1 MWLFLLSALAPLLQS
16 AVVDEPIPNYVV
28 VLPARL
34 SYPSMEKVC
43 MDLSNVKSSVLLTIS
58 LETKVKT
65 YQLLDRFIW
74 KTTQLK
80 CFSFPVPPP
89 SEGTEEIATIH
100 LSGRGGGRE
109 IDEKKQVLIQRVGNG
124 TFLQTD
130 KPIYMPGQLVKFR
143 IVTLN
148 SSFIPLNEEYLL
160 VELKDPENN
169 RLGQW
174 LNVKPERGI
183 VQLSFQLADEPPLGT
198 YTISVD
204 SGKTYSTF
212 SVEEYVLPKFKAVV
226 IEPTQI
232 FTSDTSFLL
241 KVCGKYTY
249 GKPVQGTVHAFLCQ
263 TAFTWY
269 IDGTASEPTDIC
281 KNFTGQ
287 TDKTGCFSASVDLA
301 FFNLLS
307 PRYSHS
313 INVVATLVEAGTG
326 MEANASH
333 VAFMTEQAGSMS
345 FEDSDNYYHPGHPYS
360 GKIKALDRDG
370 SVLKKQTVFLVINAG
385 NTESHQN
392 LTTDSTGVATFTL
405 DTATWNRSEVSLE
418 GRFRL
423 LDVMYES
430 PQVSQYYLNAYLYLE
445 PYYTTTKSYLK
456 IQRLWGVLP
465 CDQKQVVRVDY
476 SIDRRDLGGN
486 VQEIL
491 FSFYVVGKRRLIV
504 DGQKRVDIKKKGG
517 LRGSV
522 SIPLT
527 FTSHFAPNP
536 SLVIYAMFPNGGVVA
551 DKVQFTV
558 SMCFKNQVNLGFS
571 QQQDLPGATV
581 NLQLRA
587 APNSLCAIR
596 AVDQSVLLLRPE
608 RELSNES
615 VYGMFDFQNGG
626 YPYQVDEYNDC
637 YAPWTRPFP
646 RPVINP
652 VPLERRRRFIM
663 PRPWFHQGADFFS
676 FLKEMGL
683 KILSN
688 GKIKRPLDCRSYPI
702 MYYKENTLMEAPMLP
717 PLVEDSGRVPA
728 VESQPPSVEKS
739 SESQIRKFFPETW
752 IWDLYPIDGSG
763 TKQVPVTL
771 PDTITE
777 WKASMFCTSESSGFG
792 ISPTVG
798 MTAFKPFFVDLT
810 LPYSVIRG
818 ESFTLTATVFNYLK
832 QCLRIQITLANS
844 EEYQAKS
851 CKGCEYNSCLCAD
864 EAKTYYWNVTATKLG
879 KVNFTLT
886 TVALNSKELCGGS
899 RKVTVPNKG
908 RSDTL
913 IKPLLVRP
921 EGVLMEKSHSS
932 LLCPKGN
939 SASDS
944 VSLKL
949 PKDVV
954 LDSARA
960 QVSVLGDILGTALQN
975 LDRLVQMPSG
985 CGEQNM
991 VLFAPIIYVL
1001 QYLEKTGQ
1009 LSEELKARAVGFLQT
1024 GYQRQLQYKHRDGS
1038 YSAFGESDGEG
1049 NTWLTAFVTKCF
1061 IQAKQ
1066 HVFIDNK
1073 NIQEA
1078 LAWIAGNQQANGCYA
1093 NVGKLFHT
1101 AMKGGIND
1109 DISLAAYI
1117 TAALLEAGKPLDDP
1131 MVKNSLECLR
1141 NAASNATDIYTQA
1154 LLAYV
1159 YSLAG
1164 DTVTRRLLLTELDQ
1178 QAIKSGGQ
1186 THWSRKPAQPPT
1198 EYSWSQPKP
1207 VDVELTAYVLL
1218 ALLTTEKVTKEEI
1231 ASATGIV
1238 AWLARQQNAYGGFA
1252 STQDTVVALQA
1263 LARYGAVTFVR
1274 SGNVSVT
1281 VKSDKTFQQSFL
1293 VEATNRLVLQQQPLL
1308 DIPGNYTIRA
1318 AGTGCV
1324 YVQTVLRYNVPP
1336 SKNAEAF
1343 TLSVKAGEVECEK
1356 RTPPRFLSLSISVSY
1371 VGSRGT
1377 SNMVIIKAKFLSGFY
1392 PVRATDYFLQQ
1403 QSFVKRV
1410 EIGAEDLTIYLEQLN
1425 KETQTYSFTMSQDVP
1440 VKDLK
1445 PAVVKIYDYYQ
1456 PDEQS
1461 AVEYTDPC
1469 Q

>member
-1 MWLFLLSALAPLLQS
+1 MWLLLFSTLARLLQS
-16 AVVDEPIPNYVV
+16 AVTDDPVPNYVV
-28 VLPARL
+28 VVPARL

-43 MDLSNVKSSVLLTIS
+43 MDLSNVKSSMLLTIT
-58 LETKVKT
+58 LETKIKT
-65 YQLLDRFIW
+65 YKLLDRFIW
-74 KTTQLK
+74 ERRQLK

-89 SEGTEEIATIH
+89 SGGTEEVATIQ
-100 LSGRGGGRE
+100 LSGCGSRSK
-109 IDEKKQVLIQRVGNG
+109 IVEKKQVLIERASNS
-124 TFLQTD
+124 TFVQTD
-130 KPIYMPGQLVKFR
+130 KPIYMPGQLVRFR

-148 SSFIPLNEEYLL
+148 SNFIPLNDKYLL

-169 RLGQW
+169 RIGQW
-174 LNVKPERGI
+174 LNVKPVRGI
-183 VQLSFQLADEPPLGT
+183 VQLSFQLAAEPPLGT
-198 YTISVD
+198 YTITVD
-204 SGKTYSTF
+204 SGKAYSTF
-212 SVEEYVLPKFKAVV
+212 SVEEYVLPKFKVV
-226 IEPTQI
+226 VTEPTRI
-232 FTSDTSFLL
+232 FTSDTSFPL

-249 GKPVQGTVHAFLCQ
+249 GKPVQGTVQVSLCR
-263 TAFTWY
+263 TAYTWY
-269 IDGTASEPTDIC
+269 MDRTESEPTDIC
-281 KNFTGQ
+281 QNVTGQ

-301 FFNLLS
+301 FFSLVS

-326 MEANASH
+326 VEANATH
-333 VAFMTEQAGSMS
+333 VAFMSEEAGSMS
-345 FEDSDNYYHPGHPYS
+345 FEDSDNYYHPGYPYS
-360 GKIKALDRDG
+360 GKIKALDREG
-370 SVLKKQTVFLVINAG
+370 SILKKQPVFLVINAG
-385 NTESHQN
+385 NTQSHQN

-423 LDVMYES
+423 PDLVSDS
-430 PQVSQYYLNAYLYLE
+430 TRISQYYLNAFLHLK
-445 PYYTTTKSYLK
+445 PYYSTTKSYLK
-456 IQRLWGVLP
+456 IQRLPGVLP
-465 CDQKQVVRVDY
+465 CGQKQVVRVDY
-476 SIDRRDLGGN
+476 SIDRIDLGGKAR
-486 VQEIL
+486 EIL
-491 FSFYVVGKRRLIV
+491 FSFYVVGKQKLIG
-504 DGQKRVDIKKKGG
+504 DGQKRVDIKKNGG
-517 LRGSV
+517 LMGSF

-536 SLVIYAMFPNGGVVA
+536 SLVVYAMFPDGGVVA

-558 SMCFKNQVNLGFS
+558 SMCFKNEVNLEFS

-608 RELSNES
+608 RELSNSS
-615 VYGMFDFQNGG
+615 VYGMLDFSNGG
-626 YPYQVDEYNDC
+626 YPYQVDEYDDC
-637 YAPWTRPFP
+637 YITRPFP
-646 RPVINP
+646 VPVLNP
-652 VPLERRRRFIM
+652 VPVDRRRRSII
-663 PRPWFHQGADFFS
+663 PRPRFDQGADFFS

-688 GKIKRPLDCRSYPI
+688 GKIKRPLDCRPYPI
-702 MYYKENTLMEAPMLP
+702 WYDTEHNIMGAPRP
-717 PLVEDSGRVPA
+717 PPIMEDSGRVPTA
-728 VESQPPSVEKS
+728 EFQPPSVEKS
-739 SESQIRKFFPETW
+739 SESQVREFFPETW
-752 IWDLYPIDGSG
+752 IWELYPIESSG
-763 TKQVPVTL
+763 NKQVPVTL

-798 MTAFKPFFVDLT
+798 LTAFKPFFVDLT

-832 QCLRIQITLANS
+832 QCIRIQIMLAKS
-844 EEYQAKS
+844 EEYQVKS
-851 CKGCEYNSCLCAD
+851 HKGCEYTSCLCAD
-864 EAKTYYWNVTATKLG
+864 EARTYYWNVTATKLG
-879 KVNFTLT
+879 EVNFTVT
-886 TVALNSKELCGGS
+886 TVALPSRELCGG

-932 LLCPKGN
+932 LLCPEGN

-944 VSLKL
+944 VSLQL
-949 PKDVV
+949 PEDMVP
-954 LDSARA
+954 DSARA
-960 QVSVLGDILGTALQN
+960 QVSVLGDIMGTALQN
-975 LDRLVQMPSG
+975 LDQLVQMPSG

-1009 LSEELKARAVGFLQT
+1009 LSEELKTRAVGFLQT
-1024 GYQRQLQYKHRDGS
+1024 GYQRQLQYKHIDGS

-1066 HVFIDNK
+1066 HIFLDDK
-1073 NIQEA
+1073 NIEDA
-1078 LAWIAGNQQANGCYA
+1078 LKWIAGNQQANGCYA
-1093 NVGKLFHT
+1093 NVGKLLHT

-1117 TAALLEAGKPLDDP
+1117 TGALLEAGKPRNDP
-1131 MVKNSLECLR
+1131 MVKNSLQCLR
-1141 NAASNATDIYTQA
+1141 NASSKTTDLYTQA

-1164 DTVTRRLLLTELDQ
+1164 DTVTRQLLLTKLDQ

-1186 THWSRKPAQPPT
+1186 IHWSRKPAQPPT
-1198 EYSWSQPKP
+1198 EYSWSQPKS

-1218 ALLTTEKVTKEEI
+1218 ALLATEKVSKEEI

-1263 LARYGAVTFVR
+1263 LARYGAVTFIK

-1281 VKSDKTFQQSFL
+1281 VKSGKNFQQSFH
-1293 VEATNRLVLQQQPLL
+1293 VEATNRLVLQQQPLP
-1308 DIPGNYTIRA
+1308 DIPGNYTIQA

-1336 SKNAEAF
+1336 SKNAETF
-1343 TLSVKAGEVECEK
+1343 TLSVGVGENKCEK
-1356 RTPPRFLSLSISVSY
+1356 QTLPRFLSLNINVSY

-1377 SNMVIIKAKFLSGFY
+1377 SNMVIIKVKNLSGFA
-1392 PVRATDYFLQQ
+1392 PVRGTNYFLQQ
-1403 QSFVKRV
+1403 QPFVKRV
-1410 EIGAEDLTIYLEQLN
+1410 EIGPEDLTIYLDQLN
-1425 KETQTYSFTMSQDVP
+1425 KETQTYSFTMSQYIP

-1445 PAVVKIYDYYQ
+1445 PAAVKVYDYYQ
-1456 PDEQS
+1456 PDEQ
-1461 AVEYTDPC
+1461 ATVEYADPC

>member
-1 MWLFLLSALAPLLQS
+1 MWLLLLSTLALLLQS
-16 AVVDEPIPNYVV
+16 AVTDDPVPNYVV

-34 SYPSMEKVC
+34 SYPSTEKVC
-43 MDLSNVKSSVLLTIS
+43 MDLSNVKSSMLLTIT
-58 LETKVKT
+58 LETKIKT
-65 YQLLDRFIW
+65 YKLLDRFVW
-74 KTTQLK
+74 ERRQLK

-89 SEGTEEIATIH
+89 SGGTEEVATIQ
-100 LSGRGGGRE
+100 LSGGGGKSK
-109 IDEKKQVLIQRVGNG
+109 IAEKKQVLIQRASNS
-124 TFLQTD
+124 TFVQTD
-130 KPIYMPGQLVKFR
+130 KPIYMSGQLVRFR

-148 SSFIPLNEEYLL
+148 SNFIPLNDKYLL

-169 RLGQW
+169 RIGQW
-174 LNVKPERGI
+174 LNVKPARGI
-183 VQLSFQLADEPPLGT
+183 VQLSFQLAAEPPLGT
-198 YTISVD
+198 YTINVD
-204 SGKTYSTF
+204 SGKAYSIF
-212 SVEEYVLPKFKAVV
+212 SVEEYVLPKFKVV
-226 IEPTQI
+226 VTEPTQI
-232 FTSDTSFLL
+232 FTSDTSFPL

-249 GKPVQGTVHAFLCQ
+249 GKPVQGTVQVSLCQ
-263 TAFTWY
+263 TAYTWY
-269 IDGTASEPTDIC
+269 IDRTESEPTDIC
-281 KNFTGQ
+281 QNVTGQ

-301 FFNLLS
+301 FFSLVS
-307 PRYSHS
+307 PGYSHS

-326 MEANASH
+326 VEANATH
-333 VAFMTEQAGSMS
+333 VAFMSEQAGSMS
-345 FEDSDNYYHPGHPYS
+345 FEDSDNYYHPGYPYS
-360 GKIKALDRDG
+360 GKIKALDREG
-370 SVLKKQTVFLVINAG
+370 SILKKQPVFLVINAG
-385 NTESHQN
+385 NTQSHQN

-418 GRFRL
+418 VSQIRL
-423 LDVMYES
+423 PDLVYG
-430 PQVSQYYLNAYLYLE
+430 PTRISQYYLNAFLHLK
-445 PYYTTTKSYLK
+445 PYYSTTKSYLK
-456 IQRLWGVLP
+456 IQRLRGVLP
-465 CDQKQVVRVDY
+465 CGQKQVVQVDY
-476 SIDRRDLGGN
+476 RIDRMDLGDKAR
-486 VQEIL
+486 EIL
-491 FSFYVVGKRRLIV
+491 FSFYVSARA
-504 DGQKRVDIKKKGG
+504 GQGLGDRDINLPSSSLLPG
-517 LRGSV
+517 LMGSF

-527 FTSHFAPNP
+527 FTSHFAPDP
-536 SLVIYAMFPNGGVVA
+536 SLVVYAMFPDGGVVA
-551 DKVQFTV
+551 DKFQFTV
-558 SMCFKNQVNLGFS
+558 SMCFKNQVNLEFS

-608 RELSNES
+608 RELSNSS
-615 VYGMFDFQNGG
+615 VYGMLDFSNGG
-626 YPYQVDEYNDC
+626 YPYQVDEYDDC
-637 YAPWTRPFP
+637 YISRPFP
-646 RPVINP
+646 MPVINP
-652 VPLERRRRFIM
+652 VPVDRSKRSII
-663 PRPWFHQGADFFS
+663 PRPWFDQGADFFS

-688 GKIKRPLDCRSYPI
+688 GKIKRPQDCH
-702 MYYKENTLMEAPMLP
+702 
-717 PLVEDSGRVPA
+717 SGRVPA
-728 VESQPPSVEKS
+728 VESQPPSVVKS
-739 SESQIRKFFPETW
+739 SESQVREFFPETW
-752 IWDLYPIDGSG
+752 IWELYPIESSG
-763 TKQVPVTL
+763 KKQVPVTL

-798 MTAFKPFFVDLT
+798 LTAFKPFFVDLT

-832 QCLRIQITLANS
+832 QCIRIQITLAKS
-844 EEYQAKS
+844 EKYQVKS
-851 CKGCEYNSCLCAD
+851 CKGCEYTSCLCAD
-864 EAKTYYWNVTATKLG
+864 EARTFYWNVTATKLG
-879 KVNFTLT
+879 EVNFTIT
-886 TVALNSKELCGGS
+886 TVALPSRELCGG

-932 LLCPKGN
+932 LLCPEGN

-944 VSLKL
+944 VSLQL
-949 PKDVV
+949 PEDVV

-960 QVSVLGDILGTALQN
+960 QVSVLGDIMGTALQN

-1009 LSEELKARAVGFLQT
+1009 LSEELKTRAVGFLQT

-1061 IQAKQ
+1061 IQAKR
-1066 HVFIDNK
+1066 HIFIDDK
-1073 NIQEA
+1073 NIEDA
-1078 LAWIAGNQQANGCYA
+1078 LKWIAENQQANGCYA

-1117 TAALLEAGKPLDDP
+1117 TAALLEAGKPLADP
-1131 MVKNSLECLR
+1131 KVKNSLQCLR
-1141 NAASNATDIYTQA
+1141 NASSNATDIYTQA

-1164 DTVTRRLLLTELDQ
+1164 DTVTRQLLLTKLDQ

-1186 THWSRKPAQPPT
+1186 IHWSRKPAQPPT
-1198 EYSWSQPKP
+1198 EYSWSQPKS

-1218 ALLTTEKVTKEEI
+1218 ALLATEKVSKEEI

-1263 LARYGAVTFVR
+1263 LARYGAVTFIK

-1281 VKSDKTFQQSFL
+1281 VKSGKNFQQSFH
-1293 VEATNRLVLQQQPLL
+1293 VEATNRLVLQQQPLP
-1308 DIPGNYTIRA
+1308 DIPGNYTIQA
-1318 AGTGCV
+1318 AGRGCV

-1336 SKNAEAF
+1336 SKNAVTF
-1343 TLSVKAGEVECEK
+1343 TLSVRAGEDECEK
-1356 RTPPRFLSLSISVSY
+1356 QTPPRFLSLNISVSY

-1377 SNMVIIKAKFLSGFY
+1377 SNMVIIKVKILSGFY
-1392 PVRATDYFLQQ
+1392 PVRGTNYFLQQ
-1403 QSFVKRV
+1403 QPFVKRV
-1410 EIGAEDLTIYLEQLN
+1410 EIGAEDLTIYLDQLN
-1425 KETQTYSFTMSQDVP
+1425 KETQTYSFTMSQDIP

-1445 PAVVKIYDYYQ
+1445 PAVVKVYDYYQ
-1456 PDEQS
+1456 PDEQ
-1461 AVEYTDPC
+1461 ATVEYTDPC

>member
-1 MWLFLLSALAPLLQS
+1 MWLLLLSTLALLLQS
-16 AVVDEPIPNYVV
+16 AVTDDPVPNYVV

-43 MDLSNVKSSVLLTIS
+43 MDLSNVKSSMLLTIT
-58 LETKVKT
+58 LETKIKT
-65 YQLLDRFIW
+65 YKLLDRFVW
-74 KTTQLK
+74 ERRQLN

-89 SEGTEEIATIH
+89 SGGTEEVATIQ
-100 LSGRGGGRE
+100 LSGGGGKSK
-109 IDEKKQVLIQRVGNG
+109 IAEKKQVLIQRASNS
-124 TFLQTD
+124 TFVQTD
-130 KPIYMPGQLVKFR
+130 KPIYVPGQLVRFR

-148 SSFIPLNEEYLL
+148 SNFIPLNDKYLL

-169 RLGQW
+169 RIGQW
-174 LNVKPERGI
+174 LNVKPARGI
-183 VQLSFQLADEPPLGT
+183 VQLSFQLAAEPPLGT
-198 YTISVD
+198 YTINVD
-204 SGKTYSTF
+204 SGKAYSIF
-212 SVEEYVLPKFKAVV
+212 SVEEYVLPKFKVV
-226 IEPTQI
+226 VAEPTRI
-232 FTSDTSFLL
+232 FTSDTSFPL

-249 GKPVQGTVHAFLCQ
+249 GKPVQGTVQVSLCQ
-263 TAFTWY
+263 TAYTWY
-269 IDGTASEPTDIC
+269 IDRTESEPTDIC
-281 KNFTGQ
+281 QNVTGQ

-301 FFNLLS
+301 FFSLVS
-307 PRYSHS
+307 PRYSHN
-313 INVVATLVEAGTG
+313 INMVATLVEAGTG
-326 MEANASH
+326 VEANATH
-333 VAFMTEQAGSMS
+333 VVFMSEQAGTMS
-345 FEDSDNYYHPGHPYS
+345 FEDSDNYYHPGYPYS
-360 GKIKALDRDG
+360 GKIKALDREG
-370 SVLKKQTVFLVINAG
+370 SILKKQPIFLVINAG
-385 NTESHQN
+385 NTQSHQN
-392 LTTDSTGVATFTL
+392 LTTDSTGVATFIL

-418 GRFRL
+418 GRFKL
-423 LDVMYES
+423 LDLVYG
-430 PQVSQYYLNAYLYLE
+430 PTRIRQYYLNAFLHLK
-445 PYYTTTKSYLK
+445 PYYSTTKSYLK
-456 IQRLWGVLP
+456 IQRLRGVLP
-465 CDQKQVVRVDY
+465 CGQKQVVQVDY
-476 SIDRRDLGGN
+476 SIDRMDLGDKAR
-486 VQEIL
+486 EIL
-491 FSFYVVGKRRLIV
+491 FSFYVVGKRKLIE
-504 DGQKRVDIKKKGG
+504 DGQKRVNIKKNGG
-517 LRGSV
+517 LMGSF

-527 FTSHFAPNP
+527 FTSHFAPDP
-536 SLVIYAMFPNGGVVA
+536 SLVVYAMFPDGGVVA

-558 SMCFKNQVNLGFS
+558 SMCFKNQVNLEFS

-608 RELSNES
+608 RELSNSS
-615 VYGMFDFQNGG
+615 VYGMLDFSNGG

-637 YAPWTRPFP
+637 YISRPFP
-646 RPVINP
+646 MPVINP
-652 VPLERRRRFIM
+652 VPVDRSKRSII
-663 PRPWFHQGADFFS
+663 PRPWFDQGADFFS

-688 GKIKRPLDCRSYPI
+688 GKIKRPQDCRSYPI
-702 MYYKENTLMEAPMLP
+702 WYYKKNILMEAPMP
-717 PLVEDSGRVPA
+717 PAIMEDSGRVPV
-728 VESQPPSVEKS
+728 VESQPPSVVES
-739 SESQIRKFFPETW
+739 SESQVREFFPETW
-752 IWDLYPIDGSG
+752 IWELYPIESSG
-763 TKQVPVTL
+763 KKQVPVTL

-798 MTAFKPFFVDLT
+798 LTAFKPFFVDLT

-832 QCLRIQITLANS
+832 QCIRIQITLAKS
-844 EEYQAKS
+844 EKYQVKS
-851 CKGCEYNSCLCAD
+851 CKGCEYTSCLCAD
-864 EAKTYYWNVTATKLG
+864 EARTYYWNVTATKLG
-879 KVNFTLT
+879 EVNFTIT
-886 TVALNSKELCGGS
+886 TVALPSRELCGG

-932 LLCPKGN
+932 LLCPEGN

-944 VSLKL
+944 VSLQL
-949 PKDVV
+949 PEDVV

-960 QVSVLGDILGTALQN
+960 QVSVLGDIMGSALQN

-1009 LSEELKARAVGFLQT
+1009 LSEELKTRAVGFLQT

-1061 IQAKQ
+1061 IQAKR
-1066 HVFIDNK
+1066 HIFIDDK
-1073 NIQEA
+1073 NIEDA
-1078 LAWIAGNQQANGCYA
+1078 LKWIAGNQQANGCYA

-1109 DISLAAYI
+1109 NISLAAYI
-1117 TAALLEAGKPLDDP
+1117 TAALLEAGKPLADP
-1131 MVKNSLECLR
+1131 MVKNSLQCLR
-1141 NAASNATDIYTQA
+1141 NASSNATDIYTQA

-1164 DTVTRRLLLTELDQ
+1164 DTVTRQLLLTKLDQ

-1186 THWSRKPAQPPT
+1186 IHWSRKPAQSPT
-1198 EYSWSQPKP
+1198 EYSWSQPKS

-1218 ALLTTEKVTKEEI
+1218 ALLATEKVSKEEI

-1263 LARYGAVTFVR
+1263 LARYGAVTFIK

-1281 VKSDKTFQQSFL
+1281 VKSGRNFQQSFH
-1293 VEATNRLVLQQQPLL
+1293 VEATNRLVLQQQPLP
-1308 DIPGNYTIRA
+1308 DIPGNYTIQA

-1336 SKNAEAF
+1336 SKNAETF
-1343 TLSVKAGEVECEK
+1343 ILRVRAGEDKCEK
-1356 RTPPRFLSLSISVSY
+1356 QTPPRFLSLNISVSY

-1377 SNMVIIKAKFLSGFY
+1377 SNMVIIKLKLLSGFY
-1392 PVRATDYFLQQ
+1392 PVRGTNYFLQQ
-1403 QSFVKRV
+1403 QPFVKRV
-1410 EIGAEDLTIYLEQLN
+1410 EIGAEDLTIYLDQLN
-1425 KETQTYSFTMSQDVP
+1425 KETQTYSFTMSQDIP

-1445 PAVVKIYDYYQ
+1445 PAVVKVYDYYQ
-1456 PDEQS
+1456 PDEQ
-1461 AVEYTDPC
+1461 ATVEYTDPC